1 MTDPEARD
9 DHATILDMAN
19 TILEARAGQIGTHYE
34 TCWMNHVGCFAAYVR
49 LALTKEEEV

>member
-9 DHATILDMAN
+9 DRATILDMAN
-19 TILEARAGQIGTHYE
+19 TILEARAGQVGTHYE

-49 LALTKEEEV
+49 LALAKEEK